1 MICFDTNI
9 IIYLANGTL
18 SEEIISDKPIF
29 YPSIVYIETLGY
41 PRLLSAEELRI
52 KELFHTMTELPLT
65 ENIISLATHLKQLR
79 NISLADSIVAATALE
94 HNLELWT
101 ANTKDFKNVDNLRLN
116 NPLSNHSD
124 LG

>member
-29 YPSIVYIETLGY
+29 YPSVVYIESLGY
-41 PRLLSAEELRI
+41 PKLLSAEELRI
-52 KELFHTMTELPLT
+52 KELFQLITEIPLT
-65 ENIISLATHLKQLR
+65 ENIISLASRLKQLR

-94 HNLELWT
+94 HDLELWT
-101 ANTKDFKNVDNLRLN
+101 ANIKDFKDLDNLRLS
-116 NPLSNHSD
+116 NPLDSHSN